1 MNTSPPKKREG
12 RLSVFFTLDGFAG
25 ETVSDGRAIDT

>member
-12 RLSVFFTLDGFAG
+12 RLAAFVTLGGFAA
-25 ETVSDGRAIDT
+25 EMVSDG